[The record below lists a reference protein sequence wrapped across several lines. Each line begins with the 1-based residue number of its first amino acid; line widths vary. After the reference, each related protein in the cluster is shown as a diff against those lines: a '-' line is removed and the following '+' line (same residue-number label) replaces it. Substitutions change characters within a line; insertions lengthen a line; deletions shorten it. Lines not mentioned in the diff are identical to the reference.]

1 MKEELLPSERI
12 SPTALP
18 YFDELVYRYITGLRE
33 RIRSAP
39 SRRAAE
45 LIANTAYEHFSQ
57 SCASEIITDF
67 VTHYLKNLIQTSWG
81 DKVHID
87 GNDTDI
93 D

>member
-39 SRRAAE
+39 SRREAE
-45 LIANTAYEHFSQ
+45 LMVKYASDHFSQ
-57 SCASEIITDF
+57 SCTSEIITDF
-67 VTHYLKNLIQTSWG
+67 LTQYLDNLIHEHWDYSENG
-81 DKVHID
+81 ESI
-87 GNDTDI
+87 
-93 D
+93 